1 VLQGGGGVKRLSL
14 ISEDERLL
22 FILNGV
28 VWHDP
33 ELASPEK
40 WALQVICG
48 NPDIHSPFARLERL
62 HS

>member
-1 VLQGGGGVKRLSL
+1 MPTFQAAEDLAFIPEHERLS
-14 ISEDERLL
+14 
-22 FILNGV
+22 FILNRV

-48 NPDIHSPFARLERL
+48 NPDIHTPFARLETF